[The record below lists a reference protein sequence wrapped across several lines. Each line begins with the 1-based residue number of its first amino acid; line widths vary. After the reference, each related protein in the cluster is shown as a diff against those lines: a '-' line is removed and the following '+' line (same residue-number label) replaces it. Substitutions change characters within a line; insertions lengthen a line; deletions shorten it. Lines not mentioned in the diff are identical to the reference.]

1 MFYYYMYLWVFFFFK
16 QKTAYDMR
24 ISDWSSD
31 VCSSDLF
38 LERVERPSL
47 LGPFSYEVTDTKLK
61 RKAHPKHVLQLVLYS
76 DLLAEIQGVMPEH
89 AHVQL
94 GNGTRATLRLA
105 DYAHYA
111 RGARAKLEAFV
122 ASPVPTRPIPC
133 ADCSL
138 CRWADH
144 CDAVFTSQDSLFQVA
159 NIT

>member
-1 MFYYYMYLWVFFFFK
+1 
-16 QKTAYDMR
+16 
-24 ISDWSSD
+24 
-31 VCSSDLF
+31 
-38 LERVERPSL
+38 
-47 LGPFSYEVTDTKLK
+47 
-61 RKAHPKHVLQLVLYS
+61 
-76 DLLAEIQGVMPEH
+76 MPEH

-122 ASPVPTRPIPC
+122 ASPQPTRPIPC

-144 CDAVFTSQDSLFQVA
+144 CDAVLTSQDSLSQVA
-159 NIT
+159 NITRGQVKKLEASGLETMAAIARHDGPVHGVARGGKRGGVGKGGVV

>member
-1 MFYYYMYLWVFFFFK
+1 
-16 QKTAYDMR
+16 
-24 ISDWSSD
+24 
-31 VCSSDLF
+31 
-38 LERVERPSL
+38 
-47 LGPFSYEVTDTKLK
+47 
-61 RKAHPKHVLQLVLYS
+61 
-76 DLLAEIQGVMPEH
+76 MPEH

-159 NIT
+159 NITRGQVKRSEEHTSELQSLMRISYAVFCLKKKN

>member
-1 MFYYYMYLWVFFFFK
+1 
-16 QKTAYDMR
+16 MR

-31 VCSSDLF
+31 VCSSDL
-38 LERVERPSL
+38 VERPSL

-122 ASPVPTRPIPC
+122 ARSEERRVGKECVSTCRSRRSP
-133 ADCSL
+133 
-138 CRWADH
+138 DH
-144 CDAVFTSQDSLFQVA
+144 
-159 NIT
+159 

>member
-1 MFYYYMYLWVFFFFK
+1 
-16 QKTAYDMR
+16 MR

-31 VCSSDLF
+31 VCSSDL
-38 LERVERPSL
+38 
-47 LGPFSYEVTDTKLK
+47 
-61 RKAHPKHVLQLVLYS
+61 LVLYS

-144 CDAVFTSQDSLFQVA
+144 CDAVFTSQDSLWIGRA
-159 NIT
+159 AGRGRGCK

>member
-1 MFYYYMYLWVFFFFK
+1 
-16 QKTAYDMR
+16 
-24 ISDWSSD
+24 
-31 VCSSDLF
+31 
-38 LERVERPSL
+38 
-47 LGPFSYEVTDTKLK
+47 
-61 RKAHPKHVLQLVLYS
+61 
-76 DLLAEIQGVMPEH
+76 MPEH

-144 CDAVFTSQDSLFQVA
+144 CDAVFPSQGSLFQVA
-159 NIT
+159 NRSEERSVGKGCVSTCRYRWEPLH